1 MQIRSKSGLFN
12 DVVKTRMDE
21 LEGQR
26 TALKKA
32 LADKELAK
40 GFKLTK
46 DHILFFLNKLKS
58 LNIQNLDCRKR
69 LVDVFVNSIFVY
81 DDHIKITFNFSG
93 DKQTVSL
100 RNIEDAE
107 QGEKFVHCALSPALR
122 NAEKPYKSRVF
133 SVFDFLHPLQ
143 VTKKVIARTVMIKS
157 GRFFNDLPL
166 SLYRYYRRF
175 FHLVCFFYIQTSFCH
190 HGTFA
195 AVFILL
201 PDQSFLPSP
210 EFLPQKHWMKIFYP
224 PASLRFLPFLPAV
237 FRCHQARR
245 MLRCRTESLFFL

>member
-1 MQIRSKSGLFN
+1 M
-12 DVVKTRMDE
+12 KT
-21 LEGQR
+21 Q
-26 TALKKA
+26 
-32 LADKELAK
+32 
-40 GFKLTK
+40 
-46 DHILFFLNKLKS
+46 
-58 LNIQNLDCRKR
+58 LNIGDWSNGMIGVSKT
-69 LVDVFVNSIFVY
+69 FGGSSIL
-81 DDHIKITFNFSG
+81 S
-93 DKQTVSL
+93 
-100 RNIEDAE
+100 
-107 QGEKFVHCALSPALR
+107 SPALR

-237 FRCHQARR
+237 FPVTKPGGC
-245 MLRCRTESLFFL
+245 